1 MIILV
6 TTSASRPKTIAGIL
20 GLNRFHVLWKAFG
33 TVPAF
38 IENSMQTVRHRL
50 TSATLYFVR
59 LFITNVIH
67 FDVRFARL
75 FVNRSRSVRDEII
88 LSWHE
93 QVRQFRY
100 RQFVTVKGRVRLVC
114 DNQSTT
120 ETQLHRSPKWSCSP
134 PCGTLW
140 STASLRLSVSQ
151 VLNELSY
158 YG

>member
-6 TTSASRPKTIAGIL
+6 TTSASRPKTIGGIL

-75 FVNRSRSVRDEII
+75 FVIRSRSVRDEII

-114 DNQSTT
+114 DSSLPRRRSGIGLRNGHVR
-120 ETQLHRSPKWSCSP
+120 LHVGRCEVRPALGCQ
-134 PCGTLW
+134 
-140 STASLRLSVSQ
+140 SLRCWM
-151 VLNELSY
+151 N
-158 YG
+158 